1 MRFASLGSGSKGNCT
16 IVECNTTNILIDCGF
31 SLKSTTTRLEQ
42 LNKSPEDL
50 TAILVSHEHSDHWK
64 GVEDLSSKFN
74 VPVYLSAGTYKA
86 KNMESNRTGFHIIN
100 NHNDFVIGDFTI
112 TPVPVPH
119 DAREPIQ
126 YVFKSGSTQ
135 FGIITD
141 LGHYTTHIVEC
152 YSNCNGILIEC
163 NYDEDMLN
171 NGPYPKFLKQRVSG
185 LFGHLSNSQAA
196 DLLSRLDC
204 SGLQQLVIGHVSKE
218 NNCGDI
224 IRERIGKSIPVN
236 LPVHIATQTKVSEWF
251 SLA

>member
-42 LNKSPEDL
+42 LNKSPADL

-64 GVEDLSSKFN
+64 GVEDLAFKFN

-86 KNMESNRTGFHIIN
+86 KSIESNRTGFHIIN

-126 YVFKSGSTQ
+126 YVFKSASAQ

-204 SGLQQLVIGHVSKE
+204 SDLQLSLI
-218 NNCGDI
+218 
-224 IRERIGKSIPVN
+224 
-236 LPVHIATQTKVSEWF
+236 HISEPTRPY
-251 SLA
+251 

>member
-31 SLKSTTTRLEQ
+31 SLKSTISRLEQ

-64 GVEDLSSKFN
+64 GVEDLALKFN
-74 VPVYLSAGTYKA
+74 VPVFLTAGTYKA
-86 KNMESNRTGFHIIN
+86 KNIGPNRAGFHIIK
-100 NHNDFVIGDFTI
+100 NHNDFVIGDLVI

-126 YVFKSGSTQ
+126 YVFESGSVR

-141 LGHYTTHIVEC
+141 LGHYTTHIIEC
-152 YSNCNGILIEC
+152 YRDCNGILIEC
-163 NYDEDMLN
+163 NYDENMLN
-171 NGPYPKFLKQRVSG
+171 DGPYPQFLKQRVSG

-196 DLLSRLDC
+196 DLLGMLDC
-204 SGLQQLVIGHVSKE
+204 SALQQLLIGHVSAE
-218 NNCGDI
+218 NNCVDS
-224 IRERIGKSIPVN
+224 IREHIVKSIPTN
-236 LPVHIATQTKVSEWF
+236 LPVHIASQNKVSGWF
-251 SLA
+251 SLT